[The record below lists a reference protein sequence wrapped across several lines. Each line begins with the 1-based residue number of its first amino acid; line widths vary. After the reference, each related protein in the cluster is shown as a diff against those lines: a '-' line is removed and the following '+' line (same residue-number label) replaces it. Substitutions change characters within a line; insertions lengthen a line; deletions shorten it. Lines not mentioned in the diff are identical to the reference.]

1 MKGEL
6 ERLEEELSKVWSE
19 AEVYAAEARARSD
32 SAGDKTEWD
41 AYVAE
46 ADATVER
53 IFGKLI
59 TVLEGKNND

>member
-6 ERLEEELSKVWSE
+6 ERIEEELSKVW
-19 AEVYAAEARARSD
+19 AEAWDKARDRSD
-32 SAGDKTEWD
+32 STESTAEWAVYD
-41 AYVAE
+41 AE
-46 ADATVER
+46 ADATVEH

>member
-1 MKGEL
+1 MQTEL

-19 AEVYAAEARARSD
+19 AWDKARARSD
-32 SAGDKTEWD
+32 STEAKTEWD
-41 AYVAE
+41 AYAVE